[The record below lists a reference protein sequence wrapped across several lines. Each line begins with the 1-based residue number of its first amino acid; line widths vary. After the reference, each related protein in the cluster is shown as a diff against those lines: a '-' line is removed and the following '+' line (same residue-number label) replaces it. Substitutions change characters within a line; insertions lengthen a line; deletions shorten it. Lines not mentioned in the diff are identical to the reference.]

1 MGTELDRNPEKIK
14 VFLSDPQVLFREGIH
29 FILSGEEDF
38 EVTGETTSNE
48 EAIPILESNPPNIAL
63 LSFLCPKLD
72 GCEAT
77 RRIKRTLPSVSVILI
92 IDNKDAEKL
101 FQAIKCGASACLS
114 KDADPDFLLDMIR
127 LVSQGNLPI
136 IDELS
141 QPGVAPLVMSEFKDV
156 VAINKQVDNLLADL
170 SPRETQILS
179 GIAAGSTIEQIA
191 AKFDTNED
199 TIRRNLKMVLNKLVS
214 NDQAHNVFEAA
225 QRSMP
230 VLLRG
235 KNNGTHEFI
244 TRAEFNEFKE
254 SLMSRFKS
262 LISERS

>member
-1 MGTELDRNPEKIK
+1 MEKIK

-29 FILSGEEDF
+29 FILSGEEEF

-48 EAIPILESNPPNIAL
+48 EALPIIETNPPNIAL
-63 LSFLCPKLD
+63 LSFQCPKLD

-77 RRIKRTLPSVSVILI
+77 RRIKRSLPSVSVILI
-92 IDNKDAEKL
+92 IDVKDAEKL
-101 FQAIKCGASACLS
+101 FQAIKSGASACIT
-114 KDADPDFLLDMIR
+114 KDVDPDFLLDVIK

-136 IDELS
+136 IDELTL
-141 QPGVAPLVMSEFKDV
+141 PGVSPLVMSEFKDV
-156 VAINKQVDNLLADL
+156 VNINKQVDNLLADL

-179 GIAAGSTIEQIA
+179 AIAAGSTIEQVA
-191 AKFDTNED
+191 AKFDTNVD
-199 TIRRNLKMVLNKLVS
+199 NIRRSMKMVQNKLIS
-214 NDQAHNVFEAA
+214 NDQAQSIFEAA

-230 VLLRG
+230 ALLRG
-235 KNNGTHEFI
+235 KSKDGNLDFI

-262 LISERS
+262 LITEKS